1 MNVPA
6 ALGGQIMLKFEL
18 LRDRGILIVTPNGPL
33 EKADFERLAKEVDPF
48 IASKG
53 KLTGLLIYTE
63 SFPGWDSFGA
73 LVSHLKFVAD
83 HHRQI
88 ARIAAVTDSGFR
100 KIIPTIATH
109 FIEAQIRAF
118 DFSQKA
124 AALAWLETGE

>member
-1 MNVPA
+1 
-6 ALGGQIMLKFEL
+6 MLKFEL
-18 LRDRGILIVTPNGPL
+18 LRDRGVLIVTPNGPL

-100 KIIPTIATH
+100 KIIPAIATH
-109 FIEAQIRAF
+109 FIEAQIRF
-118 DFSQKA
+118 LIFRKKLRPLRGWK
-124 AALAWLETGE
+124 LANECPAG

>member
-1 MNVPA
+1 MNVPT
-6 ALGGQIMLKFEL
+6 ALGGQFMLKFEL
-18 LRDRGILIVTPNGPL
+18 LRDRGVLIVTPNGSL

-63 SFPGWDSFGA
+63 SFPGWDSLGA

-109 FIEAQIRAF
+109 FIEAQIRVF
-118 DFSQKA
+118 DFTQKA

>member
-1 MNVPA
+1 MDRSKKLILN
-6 ALGGQIMLKFEL
+6 G
-18 LRDRGILIVTPNGPL
+18 LRTKSIPLSRPRGSI
-33 EKADFERLAKEVDPF
+33 
-48 IASKG
+48 
-53 KLTGLLIYTE
+53 TGLLIYTE

-73 LVSHLKFVAD
+73 LVSHLRFVAD

-109 FIEAQIRAF
+109 FIEAQIRVF
-118 DFSQKA
+118 DFPQKA